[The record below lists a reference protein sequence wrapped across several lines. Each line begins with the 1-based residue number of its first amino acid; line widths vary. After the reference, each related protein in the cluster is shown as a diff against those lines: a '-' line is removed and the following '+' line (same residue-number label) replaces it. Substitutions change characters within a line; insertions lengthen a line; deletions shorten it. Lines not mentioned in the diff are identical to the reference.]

1 MVDSEVLAVRGR
13 KLQRLPS
20 GYRPGSRWALV
31 VRLGCLVGV
40 VLAGA
45 SLAAFLALHDSLARD
60 VGITAARSR
69 IAALTDVIRIVG
81 VITAVAWVAWLRRM
95 YRNLRALG
103 ARWLRLGPGWAVG
116 AWFVPGV
123 NVVAPKMMLD
133 DVWRT
138 AELAAPHPIGIQ
150 WRQEVVPWWLHAWWV
165 LAVGTG
171 VAWVTA
177 AIVDHGLEEQG
188 PLVGLAAVAAVALV
202 TLPATSAVVG
212 RLTHRQEAR
221 ARYLE
226 LEQPEPRHHPVRE
239 RLVLIAAVATAVVV
253 AGFGLITWP
262 VASADAKA
270 PGPGVSVESHGVVVI
285 VPFRFITTVTP
296 NSDDDSGSIV
306 AANAADDEQIEV
318 GWSTGTPTGDE
329 ALFALVDSVIV
340 GLSGSEDDIFYRGR
354 PVALTVEGVPA
365 LLENFSISVGSN
377 MVYGAALATSCTAS
391 DRTMVLLVVVDS
403 TRPARNAVTQAV
415 IPGLHC

>member
-31 VRLGCLVGV
+31 VRLGCLIGV

-45 SLAAFLALHDSLARD
+45 SLAAFLALHDSLSRE

-69 IAALTDVIRIVG
+69 IAALTDAIRIVG
-81 VITAVAWVAWLRRM
+81 VITAVAGVAWLRRM

-116 AWFVPGV
+116 AWFVPGM

-138 AELAAPHPIGIQ
+138 SELAAPHPIGIQ
-150 WRQEVVPWWLHAWWV
+150 WRQAVVPWWLHAWWV
-165 LAVGTG
+165 LLVGTG

-177 AIVDHGLEEQG
+177 AIVDHGLQEPG
-188 PLVGLAAVAAVALV
+188 PLLGLAAVAAIALV
-202 TLPATSAVVG
+202 TLPLTSVAVG
-212 RLTHRQEAR
+212 TLTHRQEAR

-226 LEQPEPRHHPVRE
+226 LEQPEPRHHPERE
-239 RLVLIAAVATAVVV
+239 RVVLGAAVALAAVVG
-253 AGFGLITWP
+253 GFGLITWP

-270 PGPGVSVESHGVVVI
+270 PGAGVLLESQGVAVV
-285 VPFRFITTVTP
+285 VPFRFTGTVTP
-296 NSDDDSGSIV
+296 DSSAGPGSIV
-306 AANAADDEQIEV
+306 AVNAVGDEQIAV
-318 GWSTGTPTGDE
+318 SWMTGTTTSDD
-329 ALFALVDSVIV
+329 ALFALIDGAIV
-340 GLSGSEDDIFYRGR
+340 GLSGAEDDIFYRGR
-354 PVALTVEGVPA
+354 PVVLTVEGVPA

-377 MVYGAALATSCTAS
+377 MIYGAALATGCSAS
-391 DRTMVLLVVVDS
+391 DRTLVRLLVVDS
-403 TRPARNAVTQAV
+403 TRPARNAITQAV